1 MEAINV
7 FNHPGF
13 IVTSATMDINSP
25 QFGQI
30 VAPQGNLP
38 RELQFALRLKF

>member
-1 MEAINV
+1 MEALNV

-13 IVTSATMDINSP
+13 YVTSATMDINSP

-30 VAPQGNLP
+30 NSYGNTP